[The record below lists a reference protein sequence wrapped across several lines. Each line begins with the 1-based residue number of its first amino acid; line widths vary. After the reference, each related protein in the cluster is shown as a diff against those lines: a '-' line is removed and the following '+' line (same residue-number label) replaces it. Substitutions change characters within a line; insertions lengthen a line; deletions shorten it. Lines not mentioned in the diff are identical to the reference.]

1 MKEKSTLSRRRF
13 LGTAAAAAGAFAVV
27 PTIVPSRVFGAQAP
41 SNRVNGGV
49 IGCGRK
55 GLGDLKHAADLKD
68 RARIVAVCDV
78 DAKRLRKAK
87 DLVDKFYGDGG
98 CASYGDF
105 REMLSNGALDA
116 VIISTP
122 DHWHALPAVAAAR
135 AGKAVFV
142 QKPLSL
148 TIAEGR
154 AIADAA
160 AEHKT
165 VFQVGSQCRSD
176 PKYRYCCQVVRE
188 GLIGD
193 LEHVDIG
200 LPTDP
205 AGEEEPVRP
214 GPDNLD
220 YDFWLGQ
227 APDAPYTEKRVHP
240 QQDYGRPGW
249 LRIRDYGAGM
259 ITGWGTHEI
268 DIAHWGMGAE
278 HTGPVSVEGWA
289 RFPESGLW
297 NVHTDF
303 DLTYRYANGV
313 TMRVAAMDHVPQGVK
328 FIGSEGWVFI
338 SRGTMQAE
346 PASLLTREGAPEN
359 RTITDADDARHM
371 QEFIDSIRTG
381 APTTAPAE
389 TGHRSCTACLLG
401 AIVMQLGRKVA
412 WDPESERIPDDP
424 EAQAMTAR
432 PMREPWTI

>member
-1 MKEKSTLSRRRF
+1 MKETSTLSRRRF
-13 LGTAAAAAGAFAVV
+13 LGTAAAAGALAAFPA
-27 PTIVPSRVFGAQAP
+27 IVPARVFGAEAP
-41 SNRVNGGV
+41 SNRINAGV

-68 RARIVAVCDV
+68 RARIVSVCDV
-78 DAKRLRKAK
+78 DAKRLQKAK
-87 DLVDKFYGDGG
+87 DLVDNFYGDRG
-98 CASYGDF
+98 CTAHGDF
-105 REMLSNGALDA
+105 REMLARDALDA

-122 DHWHALPAVAAAR
+122 DHWHAIPAVAAAR

-154 AIADAA
+154 AIAGAA
-160 AEHKT
+160 AEHST
-165 VFQVGSQCRSD
+165 VFQVGSQCRGD
-176 PKYRYCCQVVRE
+176 PKYRYCCQLVRD
-188 GLIGD
+188 GHIGE
-193 LEHVDIG
+193 LKHIDIG

-205 AGEEEPVRP
+205 GGEDEPVMP
-214 GPDNLD
+214 VPENLD

-227 APDAPYTEKRVHP
+227 TPEAPYTEKRVHP
-240 QQDYGRPGW
+240 QNDYGRPGW

-289 RFPESGLW
+289 KFPESGLW

-328 FIGSEGWVFI
+328 FTGSEGWVFI
-338 SRGTMQAE
+338 SRGAMQAE
-346 PASLLTREGAPEN
+346 PAGLLTREGAPEN

-371 QEFIDSIRTG
+371 QEFIDSIRSG

-389 TGHRSCTACLLG
+389 VGHRSCTACLLG
-401 AIVMQLGRKVA
+401 AIVMELGRKVA
-412 WDPESERIPDDP
+412 WDPDNERVLDDP
-424 EAQAMTAR
+424 EAQAMLSRT
-432 PMREPWTI
+432 MREPWKL